1 MTDYHPLIARA
12 VDGLAKNTGEARRA
26 LYERARSA
34 LVAQLR
40 SVEPALSESDI
51 TKERLAL
58 EEAIRKVESEAARK
72 ALTEPR
78 PQPRAEPRSQ
88 PRAAAAPA
96 PRLVTPEAKAPLRPD
111 PGPEPA
117 REPAKIATA
126 ELPRT
131 ESADAPRTEARQ
143 LPSSEQNDAAAEA
156 EAPLASG
163 KPSARSR
170 ILGARTSS
178 ISHEGIKGFRNFVK
192 DVDGFGAASAKTAQ
206 TARDTRDSYGPAQR
220 LRLPQEEEISEPP
233 PVDDQ
238 IEPQFEQERMPVAEH
253 SRLPLQ
259 SLEPSYD
266 VEEVEP
272 MPAPRPM
279 RPQPPRAMLQEEEDY
294 EEPRPPRSYRGWAKG
309 AALLIVAFCV
319 VLAAWAFRSNIAST
333 YHSFT
338 QPKPPPS
345 SQTAQTSPPASKFDG
360 RVPQEQLPGQ
370 APSTG
375 ASPGT
380 QQQAPAVAQRA
391 VLYEA
396 DPNDPKGKRFAGS
409 VVWRTE
415 TVSPGPGLAPELVVR
430 ADIAIP
436 ERHMNVTWS
445 LRRNTDKALPASHT
459 IEIMFNLPAD
469 FPGGGISNVPGI
481 LMKDSE
487 EVRGMP
493 LAGLAV
499 KVTNGFFLI
508 GLNAADDDMQRNLQL
523 LKERSWFD
531 VLIVYNNGSRA
542 ILTLEKGPPGD
553 HAFADAFAAWGQ

>member
-78 PQPRAEPRSQ
+78 AQ
-88 PRAAAAPA
+88 
-96 PRLVTPEAKAPLRPD
+96 
-111 PGPEPA
+111 
-117 REPAKIATA
+117 
-126 ELPRT
+126 PRT
-131 ESADAPRTEARQ
+131 EPRFEPRPSQRQ
-143 LPSSEQNDAAAEA
+143 PAAEA
-156 EAPLASG
+156 KPRTQPDSGNEPRRERMNSTAADLPPAGQGDAPSPVPPPPPGNEPIREAAQAENPGAT
-163 KPSARSR
+163 KQTARSR
-170 ILGARTSS
+170 ILSARTTSLS
-178 ISHEGIKGFRNFVK
+178 NDGVRGFRSVVK
-192 DVDGFGAASAKTAQ
+192 EADGLGAASAKAAQ
-206 TARDTRDSYGPAQR
+206 TARDTRDSYVPVSRQR
-220 LRLPQEEEISEPP
+220 PEPDYAEPP
-233 PVDDQ
+233 AV
-238 IEPQFEQERMPVAEH
+238 QERIEHRYDEEPHEAAEH
-253 SRLPLQ
+253 DEHPLQ
-259 SLEPSYD
+259 SLEPGYD
-266 VEEVEP
+266 EVAEEPP
-272 MPAPRPM
+272 MQAPRYA
-279 RPQPPRAMLQEEEDY
+279 RQPPSHDIEDDEEHY
-294 EEPRPPRSYRGWAKG
+294 EEPRPPRSYGGLVKG
-309 AALLIVAFCV
+309 LVLLLIVLGV
-319 VLAAWAFRSNIAST
+319 VGAGWEFRPQLVGLYYAFRPSKPAPSPST
-333 YHSFT
+333 VQTPAPT
-338 QPKPPPS
+338 QKLG
-345 SQTAQTSPPASKFDG
+345 G
-360 RVPQEQLPGQ
+360 RVPEEQLPGQ
-370 APSTG
+370 
-375 ASPGT
+375 SPAAGGNT
-380 QQQAPAVAQRA
+380 QQGPAVAQRA

-396 DPNDPKGKRFAGS
+396 DPNDPQGKRFPGS

-430 ADIAIP
+430 ADISIP

-459 IEIMFNLPAD
+459 IEVMFNLPPD
-469 FPGGGISNVPGI
+469 FPGGGIANVPGI

-523 LKERSWFD
+523 LKERGWFD
-531 VLIVYNNGSRA
+531 VLIVYNNNSRA
-542 ILTLEKGPPGD
+542 ILTMEKGPPGD
-553 HAFADAFAAWGQ
+553 RAFAEALKAWGQ

>member
-58 EEAIRKVESEAARK
+58 EEAIRKVEGEAARK
-72 ALTEPR
+72 ALAEPR
-78 PQPRAEPRSQ
+78 TQPRAEPRFES
-88 PRAAAAPA
+88 RPA
-96 PRLVTPEAKAPLRPD
+96 PRQPLAEARPRTP
-111 PGPEPA
+111 PEPPPIEPR
-117 REPAKIATA
+117 RERTNSTAADLPPAPIPPQPPGDEPLHEAA
-126 ELPRT
+126 NA
-131 ESADAPRTEARQ
+131 ESAA
-143 LPSSEQNDAAAEA
+143 
-156 EAPLASG
+156 

-178 ISHEGIKGFRNFVK
+178 LSPGAVRGFRSVVK
-192 DVDGFGAASAKTAQ
+192 EADGLGAATARAAQ
-206 TARDTRDSYGPAQR
+206 TARDTRDSYVPVSRQR
-220 LRLPQEEEISEPP
+220 PQPEQDFSEPP
-233 PVDDQ
+233 SAQERIDPRYDDQ
-238 IEPQFEQERMPVAEH
+238 PLEPAEH
-253 SRLPLQ
+253 DELPLH
-259 SLEPSYD
+259 SLEPDYD
-266 VEEVEP
+266 EVAEEPP
-272 MPAPRPM
+272 MPAPRSM
-279 RPQPPRAMLQEEEDY
+279 RQQPQQRFESDEDEY
-294 EEPRPPRSYRGWAKG
+294 EPRPPRSYGGLVKG
-309 AALLIVAFCV
+309 LVILLIVLGIAG
-319 VLAAWAFRSNIAST
+319 AGWEFRPQLVGL
-333 YHSFT
+333 YYLLR
-338 QPKPPPS
+338 PS
-345 SQTAQTSPPASKFDG
+345 KSAPSPQTAQTPAPQIKFNG
-360 RVPQEQLPGQ
+360 RVPEEQLPGQ
-370 APSTG
+370 APVAG
-375 ASPGT
+375 GET
-380 QQQAPAVAQRA
+380 QQGPAVAQHA

-396 DPNDPKGKRFAGS
+396 DQNDPQGKRFAGS

-459 IEIMFNLPAD
+459 IEVMFNLPPD
-469 FPGGGISNVPGI
+469 FPGGGIANVPGI

-508 GLNAADDDMQRNLQL
+508 GLNSADDDMQRNLQL
-523 LKERSWFD
+523 LKERAWFD
-531 VLIVYNNGSRA
+531 VLIVYNNNSRA
-542 ILTLEKGPPGD
+542 ILTMEKGPPGER
-553 HAFADAFAAWGQ
+553 AFAEAFKAWGQ

>member
-72 ALTEPR
+72 ALAEPRAQPRTEPR
-78 PQPRAEPRSQ
+78 P
-88 PRAAAAPA
+88 A
-96 PRLVTPEAKAPLRPD
+96 PRQ
-111 PGPEPA
+111 G
-117 REPAKIATA
+117 
-126 ELPRT
+126 
-131 ESADAPRTEARQ
+131 
-143 LPSSEQNDAAAEA
+143 AAEA
-156 EAPLASG
+156 RPRMPPDSGSEPRRERVNSSAVELPPAGQAEAPPPVPPHPPGNEPMREAAQGEAPAAASRQTARNRIL
-163 KPSARSR
+163 SARTTSLSNDGVR
-170 ILGARTSS
+170 GFRSVVKEADGLGAAT
-178 ISHEGIKGFRNFVK
+178 
-192 DVDGFGAASAKTAQ
+192 AKAAQ
-206 TARDTRDSYGPAQR
+206 TARDTRDSYVPVSRQR
-220 LRLPQEEEISEPP
+220 PQPDYPEPP
-233 PVDDQ
+233 AVHER
-238 IEPQFEQERMPVAEH
+238 IEHRYNDEPLEPAEH
-253 SRLPLQ
+253 DELPLR

-266 VEEVEP
+266 EVAEEPP
-272 MPAPRPM
+272 MPASRFG
-279 RPQPPRAMLQEEEDY
+279 RQQPPHDVEDEEDHY
-294 EEPRPPRSYRGWAKG
+294 EEPRPPRSYGGLIRGVVL
-309 AALLIVAFCV
+309 LLIVFGIVGAG
-319 VLAAWAFRSNIAST
+319 WEFRPQLVGLYYALKPAKQAPSQQTPQSPT
-333 YHSFT
+333 S
-338 QPKPPPS
+338 QP
-345 SQTAQTSPPASKFDG
+345 KFDG
-360 RVPQEQLPGQ
+360 RVPEEQLPGQ
-370 APSTG
+370 APAAG
-375 ASPGT
+375 ADT
-380 QQQAPAVAQRA
+380 QQGPAVAQRA

-396 DPNDPKGKRFAGS
+396 DPNDPQGKRFAGS

-459 IEIMFNLPAD
+459 IEVMFNLPPD
-469 FPGGGISNVPGI
+469 FPGGGIANVPGI

-508 GLNAADDDMQRNLQL
+508 GLNAAEDDMQRNLQL
-523 LKERSWFD
+523 LKERAWFD
-531 VLIVYNNGSRA
+531 VLIVYNNNSRA
-542 ILTLEKGPPGD
+542 ILTMEKGPPGD
-553 HAFADAFAAWGQ
+553 RAFAEALKAWGQ

>member
-12 VDGLAKNTGEARRA
+12 VDGLARNTGEARRA

-72 ALTEPR
+72 ALAEPR
-78 PQPRAEPRSQ
+78 PQPRSEQRFESRPASRQPLAETRSRPAPDPEPRRDRINSTASDL
-88 PRAAAAPA
+88 PPAAH
-96 PRLVTPEAKAPLRPD
+96 
-111 PGPEPA
+111 
-117 REPAKIATA
+117 
-126 ELPRT
+126 
-131 ESADAPRTEARQ
+131 ADAPPAIPPQSEESMPEAA
-143 LPSSEQNDAAAEA
+143 SV
-156 EAPLASG
+156 EAPSPPA

-178 ISHEGIKGFRNFVK
+178 QSQGGIRGFRGVVK
-192 DVDGFGAASAKTAQ
+192 DADGLGIATAKAAQ
-206 TARDTRDSYGPAQR
+206 TARDSRDSYVPAARQR
-220 LRLPQEEEISEPP
+220 PQPEDFSEPP
-233 PVDDQ
+233 VQ
-238 IEPQFEQERMPVAEH
+238 ARIEPRYSDEPIEPEEH
-253 SRLPLQ
+253 NELPLH
-259 SLEPSYD
+259 SLEPAYD
-266 VEEVEP
+266 DMPEEP
-272 MPAPRPM
+272 MPAPRSV
-279 RPQPPRAMLQEEEDY
+279 RPQPVHGFERDDEDEY
-294 EEPRPPRSYRGWAKG
+294 EPRPPRSFGGLIKG
-309 AALLIVAFCV
+309 LVILLIVLGIAG
-319 VLAAWAFRSNIAST
+319 AGWEFRPQLVGLYYSLR
-333 YHSFT
+333 
-338 QPKPPPS
+338 PS
-345 SQTAQTSPPASKFDG
+345 KPASVPQASQAPTPTRKFTG
-360 RVPQEQLPGQ
+360 RVPEEQLPGQ
-370 APSTG
+370 TPAAG
-375 ASPGT
+375 DGK
-380 QQQAPAVAQRA
+380 QQGPAVAQRA

-396 DPNDPKGKRFAGS
+396 DPNDPQGKRFAGS

-459 IEIMFNLPAD
+459 IEVMFNLPPD
-469 FPGGGISNVPGI
+469 FPGGGIANVPGI

-523 LKERSWFD
+523 LKERAWFD
-531 VLIVYNNGSRA
+531 VLIVYNNNSRA
-542 ILTLEKGPPGD
+542 ILTMEKGPPGER
-553 HAFADAFAAWGQ
+553 AFAEAFKAWNQ